1 MFLTSRRLVAS
12 FGFLLST
19 VFVAGVAGA
28 APDSGAGA
36 RATSG
41 GDGTEAKSVSGSQYS
56 EAGDGSD
63 GGGGSSGG
71 GSNAGGEEDE
81 PGAGP
86 TPPQGGDGG
95 ERQSPPSSATG
106 PSPAADARSGN
117 ASRQDNRTGSQTST
131 SRNESRQVSR
141 QSRVQRS
148 GQSSVSRESDGSGA
162 ASAMAGQAKAEART
176 VESPEIRTR
185 VRELRERAKAG
196 DLRPAATSY
205 GKERRSRELRIAR
218 QDIVSQPVDELSLK
232 RYKKLYEEA
241 AEEYGFGEDW
251 YVLAAVGKVE
261 SDHGQNM
268 GPSSAGALGPM
279 QFMPSTWESYG
290 LDANKDGRAN
300 IMDPEDA
307 IPAAARYLKAGGA
320 PDDWYEAL
328 FTYNHAG
335 WYVEKVL
342 KVAEKYRQAAGDEE
356 VGPYYGR
363 R

>member
-12 FGFLLST
+12 LGFLLST

-41 GDGTEAKSVSGSQYS
+41 GDGPEASSVSGSQYS
-56 EAGDGSD
+56 EVGDG
-63 GGGGSSGG
+63 G
-71 GSNAGGEEDE
+71 NAGEEGDKVDK
-81 PGAGP
+81 PTTDS
-86 TPPQGGDGG
+86 TPPQGGDKGKQ
-95 ERQSPPSSATG
+95 QSPTSSAAG
-106 PSPAADARSGN
+106 PSPEADARSGN
-117 ASRQDNRTGSQTST
+117 EASQDNRTGRQIST
-131 SRNESRQVSR
+131 SQNQSRQVAR
-141 QSRVQRS
+141 QSRVQQS
-148 GQSSVSRESDGSGA
+148 GQSSVSRESSGSGA
-162 ASAMAGQAKAEART
+162 ANATAEQVRSQART

-185 VRELRERAKAG
+185 VRELRAKDKAG
-196 DLRPAATSY
+196 ELQPAATGY
-205 GKERRSRELRIAR
+205 GKGRRGRELRIAR
-218 QDIVSQPVDELSLK
+218 RDIVSQPVDELSLK

-290 LDANKDGRAN
+290 LDANRDGREN

-307 IPAAARYLKAGGA
+307 IPAAARYLEAGGA

-328 FTYNHAG
+328 YTYNHAG

-342 KVAEKYRQAAGDEE
+342 KMAERYRQAAGDEE
-356 VGPYYGR
+356 VGPYYGGR
-363 R
+363 